1 MPGFPGRGRRAWWIT
16 AVLAIAIAAGA
27 GGVFRWWTG
36 RGVAGPVSEGLSAY
50 AQGDWERS
58 ALLARR
64 RLAKVPD
71 DQDALQLAARTMARQ
86 ERDKAAISTY
96 SRLELKRMTA
106 EDYFLLGRA
115 LSRTGQDDLA
125 LKSLEASRDADP
137 DRLETLDELAQV
149 YSRKDRPA
157 AAEALARRL
166 LREPGRE
173 ARAQLMLGA
182 LRASQN
188 DPAGAA
194 RALQRAFE
202 LDPDGKSV
210 SPHPAGPLRLL
221 LVRSLLQAAQ
231 PAEARRVLR
240 AIPGSESDL
249 ESAWLL
255 SRCFIQERDWARAAE
270 ALRAAGS
277 YRGDHPLEPEP
288 APYVGE
294 ARCAGCHRPAHEAL
308 LTSRHSKTFARA
320 NEVQSVPWS
329 DPSPLP
335 DPGDPNVSH
344 RFERREDG
352 IHVETTVG
360 DQVFRAV
367 ARYAFGSPDRYVTFT
382 GPDEHGRSRMLR
394 MSYYDSPKGAGWD
407 ISTGLVPHPARPD
420 QFLGELMDP
429 GDGERRCLGCH
440 TTNFRAVEDRVG
452 PESADH
458 AMGCERCHGPG
469 GHHVAAVEVDFPDPA
484 IISPGRATD
493 GTINRLCGQCHDFT
507 LPHGFTGEPDD
518 PGWYRF
524 HGARLE
530 QSRCSIAS
538 GGRLHCVTCHDPHG
552 RLETATAPYEAKCLS
567 CHGPGKTTC
576 PVNPAKGCVECHM
589 PRVWRQPTHSFQSD
603 HKIRIVPKGTPPG
616 GARAH
621 R

>member
-1 MPGFPGRGRRAWWIT
+1 MRGLPDRGRRVWWIT
-16 AVLAIAIAAGA
+16 AVLAIAIVAGA
-27 GGVFRWWTG
+27 GGVLRWWTG
-36 RGVAGPVSEGLSAY
+36 HGVAGPVSEGIAAY
-50 AQGDWERS
+50 ARGDWERS

-64 RLAKVPD
+64 RLAHVPD
-71 DQDALQLAARTMARQ
+71 DQDALQLAARTMSRL
-86 ERDKAAISTY
+86 ERNKAAIATY
-96 SRLELKRMTA
+96 SRLELKRMAA
-106 EDYFLLGRA
+106 EDHFLLGRA
-115 LSRTGQDDLA
+115 LSRTGKDDLA

-157 AAEALARRL
+157 AAEALAGRL

-173 ARAQLMLGA
+173 AQAQLMLGTF
-182 LRASQN
+182 RAAQH

-202 LDPDGKSV
+202 LDPDGKAA
-210 SPHPAGPLRLL
+210 SPHRAGSLRLL
-221 LVRSLLQAAQ
+221 LVRCLLQAAR

-240 AIPGSESDL
+240 AIPGSESEP

-255 SRCFIQERDWARAAE
+255 SRSFIQERDWAKAAE

-294 ARCAGCHRPAHEAL
+294 ARCAGCHRSAYEAL

-320 NEVQSVPWS
+320 YDAQSVPWP

-335 DPGDPNVSH
+335 DPGDPRVSH
-344 RFERREDG
+344 RYERRDDG

-367 ARYAFGSPDRYVTFT
+367 ARYAFGFPDHYVTFT
-382 GPDEHGRSRMLR
+382 GPDELGRSRILR

-407 ISTGLVPHPARPD
+407 ISTGLVPHPSQPD
-420 QFLGELMDP
+420 RFLGEPTDP

-469 GHHVAAVEVDFPDPA
+469 GHHVATVEGNFPDPA
-484 IISPGRATD
+484 IIGPGRALEATV
-493 GTINRLCGQCHDFT
+493 NRLCGQCHGFT
-507 LPHGFTGEPDD
+507 ESHGFTGEPDD
-518 PGWYRF
+518 PGWFRF
-524 HGARLE
+524 QAARLE
-530 QSRCSIAS
+530 KSRCYSAS
-538 GGRLHCVTCHDPHG
+538 GGRLHCVTCHDPH
-552 RLETATAPYEAKCLS
+552 RTAETRAAPYEAKCLS
-567 CHGPGKTTC
+567 CHGPDKTTC

-589 PRVWRQPTHSFQSD
+589 PRVWRQPTHSFLSD
-603 HKIRIVPKGTPPG
+603 HRIRITTKGTPPG
-616 GARAH
+616 EARVP